1 LRNETHQQM
10 VLKTVGLARLEP
22 PYTRITMAKY
32 KFRLETLQKVRE
44 ARRNEQRASL
54 AEAFRAEQ
62 VLAENRAQLIIEEQ
76 ALRELQRSAAAGRY
90 LDVNRLLEAQRYEL
104 LLKAQSQHLAK
115 QAVLLAAETERRR
128 QTLVE
133 ADREV
138 RVLEL
143 LDERHRRVH
152 DRSEQQMETKRLDE
166 VATVRWRRDQAA
178 AK

>member
-1 LRNETHQQM
+1 
-10 VLKTVGLARLEP
+10 
-22 PYTRITMAKY
+22 MAKY
-32 KFRLETLQKVRE
+32 KFRLNTLQKVRE
-44 ARRNEQRASL
+44 AHRDQQRGSL

-62 VLAENRAQLIIEEQ
+62 VLAENRAQLTVEERE
-76 ALRELQRSAAAGRY
+76 LRELQRSASQGQY

-104 LLKAQSQHLAK
+104 LLKAQSQELTK

-143 LDERHRRVH
+143 LDKRHRRAH
-152 DRSEQQMETKRLDE
+152 ELEAQREETKRLDD
-166 VATVRWRRDQAA
+166 VATVRWRLSRGGV
-178 AK
+178 

>member
-1 LRNETHQQM
+1 
-10 VLKTVGLARLEP
+10 
-22 PYTRITMAKY
+22 MAKY

-44 ARRNEQRASL
+44 ANRDTQRASL

-62 VLAENRAQLIIEEQ
+62 VLAESRAQLVTEERE
-76 ALRELQRSAAAGRY
+76 LRELQRSATGGKY

-104 LLKAQSQHLAK
+104 LLKAQSQELAK
-115 QAVLLAAETERRR
+115 QAILLAAETERRR

-143 LDERHRRVH
+143 LDEKHRQTHTRNAQ
-152 DRSEQQMETKRLDE
+152 RAETKRLDD
-166 VATVRWRRDQAA
+166 VATVRWRLGREAV
-178 AK
+178 